1 MTKHEKSRQEWEQEI
16 VRRQQNITPA
26 DYPEGLHYAKIDGL
40 PKVISQVRFWL
51 GIVLIAVGANMFR
64 FTASAGTVIAALAIA
79 AGLFVTITAMDWKD
93 PRK

>member
-1 MTKHEKSRQEWEQEI
+1 MTKREKSRQEWEQEI

-26 DYPEGLHYAKIDGL
+26 DYPEGLHYARIDGL

-64 FTASAGTVIAALAIA
+64 STTSARTAIAALAIA
-79 AGLFVTITAMDWKD
+79 AGLFVTITAMDWKG
-93 PRK
+93 PRQ